1 MVNGGKTMNK
11 ANTADLALM
20 DEEVFYER
28 LAKEHRKLYALAYS
42 YLRSE
47 ADALEAVQEAS
58 CRAWMKRK
66 QLKNEQAFTPW
77 LLRITINCCMDELRR
92 KKRVVLTEKLEE
104 EPQEMRSS
112 DRLDLER
119 AMSRMKPK
127 YRHAVMLKYYQDMTT
142 TEIAKVLNKPEGTIK
157 TWLREG
163 LRLLR
168 KYL

>member
-1 MVNGGKTMNK
+1 
-11 ANTADLALM
+11 
-20 DEEVFYER
+20 
-28 LAKEHRKLYALAYS
+28 
-42 YLRSE
+42 
-47 ADALEAVQEAS
+47 
-58 CRAWMKRK
+58 
-66 QLKNEQAFTPW
+66 
-77 LLRITINCCMDELRR
+77 
-92 KKRVVLTEKLEE
+92 
-104 EPQEMRSS
+104 MRSS